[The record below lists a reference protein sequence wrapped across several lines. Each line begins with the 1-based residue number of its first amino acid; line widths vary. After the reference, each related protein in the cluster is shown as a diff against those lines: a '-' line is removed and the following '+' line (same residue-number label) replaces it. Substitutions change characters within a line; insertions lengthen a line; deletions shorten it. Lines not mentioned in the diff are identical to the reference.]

1 MLKVYLT
8 GIIILVSAIVLNVLS
23 GLLGIAGWYDFLSG
37 LSREGKVFLRQL
49 GVLDYAWLFV
59 LYPALLGLSALL
71 ADRLFK
77 LLY

>member
-59 LYPALLGLSALL
+59 LYPALLGLSTVL